1 MFEFL
6 EAYHL
11 RIVLEGDHACLYQL
25 VPPDGTEAESVRL
38 AFLGP
43 ECPTIIIYGDL
54 CPGVNGAVS
63 ATGYG
68 LGWFIA
74 AGGDYYL
81 LSKFL
86 TKSLQWDSI
95 VAYIDDRLKDGA
107 EEGDDVSE
115 WKHLQEQVSDG
126 EFSYD
131 GHDTERLYQAV
142 LDLDSDAYDACT
154 GYDARDKALI
164 LRVRSV
170 FRRLYTELE
179 QQRDLEQ
186 KMGESR
192 RLIAASADKD
202 DAGVVEN
209 PPWWKRALT
218 WLFAPRP
225 GYRTPP
231 PTLPLPT
238 PPRTMEPPKS
248 HHRNNQP

>member
-11 RIVLEGDHACLYQL
+11 RIVLEGDHACLYHL

-54 CPGVNGAVS
+54 CPGTHGAVS

-86 TKSLQWDSI
+86 TESLQWDAV
-95 VAYIDDRLKDGA
+95 VAHIDERLEDEIRDGNDA
-107 EEGDDVSE
+107 SE
-115 WKHLQEQVSDG
+115 WKELREQVSDG

-142 LDLDSDAYDACT
+142 LDLGSDAYDACT
-154 GYDARDKALI
+154 GYNARDEALI

-170 FRRLYTELE
+170 FRRLYTEVE
-179 QQRDLEQ
+179 AGAQQRRAEL
-186 KMGESR
+186 
-192 RLIAASADKD
+192 AA
-202 DAGVVEN
+202 N
-209 PPWWKRALT
+209 TLPWWKRLLRR
-218 WLFAPRP
+218 LFAPRP
-225 GYRTPP
+225 GYRAP
-231 PTLPLPT
+231 LPLPL